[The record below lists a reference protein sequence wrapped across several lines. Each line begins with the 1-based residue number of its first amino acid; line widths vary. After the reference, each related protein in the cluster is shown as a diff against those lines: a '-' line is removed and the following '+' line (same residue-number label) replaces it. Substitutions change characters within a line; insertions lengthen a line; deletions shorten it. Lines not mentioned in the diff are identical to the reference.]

1 MKQPRSCLARQHS
14 DQMTCAACGL
24 AWDVNDPDPPAC
36 RKVDRRLKIVKEITT
51 FETPPVKSKPKQLPD
66 QLPADVAIDMVKA
79 FIANGQ
85 SINGMQAAY
94 RVFLDRI
101 EL

>member
-1 MKQPRSCLARQHS
+1 MKPPRNCLARQHS
-14 DQMTCAACGL
+14 DQMMCAACGL

-36 RKVDRRLKIVKEITT
+36 RKVDRRSKIVKEIKT
-51 FETPPVKSKPKQLPD
+51 FETPPTKPKLLPD

-79 FIANGQ
+79 YLANGQ

-101 EL
+101 EP

>member
-1 MKQPRSCLARQHS
+1 MKPQRNCLARQYS
-14 DQMTCAACGL
+14 DQMMCAACGL
-24 AWDVNDPDPPAC
+24 AWDINDPDPPAC
-36 RKVDRRLKIVKEITT
+36 RKVDRRSKIVKEIKT
-51 FETPPVKSKPKQLPD
+51 FEAPPSKPKKLPD

-79 FIANGQ
+79 YLANGQ

-94 RVFLDRI
+94 RVFLDRT